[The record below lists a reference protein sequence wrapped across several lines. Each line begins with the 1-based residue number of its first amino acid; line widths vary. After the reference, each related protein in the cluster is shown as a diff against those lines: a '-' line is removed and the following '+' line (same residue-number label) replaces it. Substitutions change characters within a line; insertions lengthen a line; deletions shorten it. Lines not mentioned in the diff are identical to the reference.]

1 MCVFSAS
8 SISHPKGFNRGPLPE
23 LPDVFLLILL
33 VNYFLNSHKD
43 PAPGGVTVWP
53 WTLSW
58 PPAGLNEGPRTQ
70 RWYGHQSS
78 WEAAPDLWHLTSDL
92 LWWMEEWSVYC
103 PHSCSHQAD
112 SRPLIRCYVI
122 WSELLLCLL
131 SKKVK
136 CRCFTSRKENFNL
149 WKKLPFSVFTL
160 LLFLK
165 LN

>member
-1 MCVFSAS
+1 MGRIAQHAMCVFSAS

-23 LPDVFLLILL
+23 LLDVFLLILL

-103 PHSCSHQAD
+103 PHSCSHQALNWF
-112 SRPLIRCYVI
+112 STPYSLLCNLIRAASLFVI
-122 WSELLLCLL
+122 QKSEVQMFHF
-131 SKKVK
+131 KK
-136 CRCFTSRKENFNL
+136 RKL
-149 WKKLPFSVFTL
+149 
-160 LLFLK
+160 
-165 LN
+165 